1 MNRASGFSL
10 IEMMVVVAIL
20 GILAVAGTALT
31 VNWVKQ
37 AEITKTVASLANAI
51 SLAKSISIRNERGF
65 TDNSAASQICL
76 NSNNILSVYKPTS
89 TASASCTSTSIYSY
103 QIPANVQ
110 IKDVSSTPLNCI
122 AFGHLGD
129 QQNILPCTTDKV
141 LNITNGSLSETYTF
155 N

>member
-37 AEITKTVASLANAI
+37 AEITKTVSSLANAI
-51 SLAKSISIRNERGF
+51 SLAKSTSMRNERGF

-76 NSNNILSVYKPTS
+76 NSNNILSVHKPTS
-89 TASASCTSTSIYSY
+89 SASASCTSTSIYSF

-110 IKDVSSTPLNCI
+110 IKDVSSTTLNCI

-129 QQNILPCTTDKV
+129 QQNTSPCTADKV
-141 LNITNGSLSETYTF
+141 LTITNGSLSETYTF

>member
-51 SLAKSISIRNERGF
+51 SLAKSTSIRNERGL
-65 TDNSAASQICL
+65 QI
-76 NSNNILSVYKPTS
+76 IL
-89 TASASCTSTSIYSY
+89 
-103 QIPANVQ
+103 
-110 IKDVSSTPLNCI
+110 L
-122 AFGHLGD
+122 HL
-129 QQNILPCTTDKV
+129 KYV
-141 LNITNGSLSETYTF
+141 
-155 N
+155 

>member
-51 SLAKSISIRNERGF
+51 SLAKSTSIRNERGF
-65 TDNSAASQICL
+65 TDNSTASQICL
-76 NSNNILSVYKPTS
+76 NSNNTLSVYKPRRIQT
-89 TASASCTSTSIYSY
+89 
-103 QIPANVQ
+103 
-110 IKDVSSTPLNCI
+110 
-122 AFGHLGD
+122 
-129 QQNILPCTTDKV
+129 
-141 LNITNGSLSETYTF
+141 
-155 N
+155 